1 MAFYNYT
8 YDAWN
13 RLVAVQ
19 RPGISTPQAL
29 ATYRYDG
36 LGRRIYKKVEDT
48 GPSEYGGH
56 DCEEYYYYD
65 HQWRLLEVR
74 VPDAGQGTGDRG

>member
-8 YDAWN
+8 DDVWI

-19 RPGISTPQAL
+19 RPGISTPQTI

-36 LGRRIYKKVEDT
+36 LGRRIYKKVENT
-48 GPSEYGGH
+48 GPSTCHPARFPRGTP
-56 DCEEYYYYD
+56 
-65 HQWRLLEVR
+65 RPIPPR
-74 VPDAGQGTGDRG
+74 PAGS